1 MNVSMESSIDEE
13 EGSEKVEKEVL
24 DTSVHQPDF
33 VTQLFNNIDWASRV
47 NKERREQLGNRC
59 TWCQVLTISI
69 LVLLSQICERRILE
83 YKELRHGLPPL
94 QSGGRAGR

>member
-59 TWCQVLTISI
+59 TWSQVF
-69 LVLLSQICERRILE
+69 
-83 YKELRHGLPPL
+83 YY
-94 QSGGRAGR
+94 